1 VADGR
6 HVPAARARAHVLA
19 KQGLAG
25 TRLPTAADAVVATAG
40 IYGTAPTCYLSAA
53 ARAENFRL
61 ADLDALLYDKR
72 SAIRL
77 RCMRGMA
84 YIEPVELVPVL
95 YACTGEAPG
104 KALRRIGKYSGLGED
119 GVLALADRV
128 LAVMNG
134 RPPMTVREIRAALGA
149 EVPGAKEG
157 LQFTVALLGRTGQV
171 VRATVRGSWRSD
183 NYAYALWDDWVGAP
197 VPQLDPATARIELAR
212 RYLRAFGPA
221 TAADLK
227 WWAGW
232 TKRDTDAALAALGDE
247 LTQVSLDGIDAVV
260 LTAELAELAEPAGPA
275 GLADAGGLEA
285 AEPASSVRLLPVWD
299 SYLMAYASGATGR
312 ARQVAEADYA
322 RVYDKGG
329 NATSTVIVD
338 GMAAGVWELDPDAGR
353 VTVAPFDDA
362 LRWADVADEVA
373 VIGAAIGADL
383 RLDRTGPPGPL
394 SAGPRNAFLSPIS
407 LCATAN

>member
-1 VADGR
+1 VGDGR
-6 HVPAARARAHVLA
+6 HVSVARARAHVLA

-25 TRLPTAADAVVATAG
+25 SRLPTAADAVVATAG
-40 IYGTAPTCYLSAA
+40 IYGTAPTCYLSVA
-53 ARAENFRL
+53 ARADNFRL

-84 YIEPVELVPVL
+84 YIQPVELVSVL
-95 YACTGEAPG
+95 YACTGEAPD
-104 KALRRIGKYSGLGED
+104 KTLRRIGKYSGLGEV

-128 LAVMNG
+128 LAVLKG
-134 RPPMTVREIRAALGA
+134 RPPMTVREIREALGA
-149 EVPGAKEG
+149 EVPGAKEA
-157 LQFTVALLGRTGQV
+157 LQFTVALLGRTGRV

-197 VPQLDPATARIELAR
+197 VARIDPAAARIELAR

-227 WWAGW
+227 WWTGW

-247 LTQVSLDGIDAVV
+247 LTQVSLDGIDAVL
-260 LTAELAELAEPAGPA
+260 LTAELADLVELADV
-275 GLADAGGLEA
+275 ADAGGLAA
-285 AEPASSVRLLPVWD
+285 AEPVSSVRLLPVWD
-299 SYLMAYASGATGR
+299 SYLMAYATGTAGR

-322 RVYDKGG
+322 RVYDKSG

-338 GMAAGVWELDPDAGR
+338 GMAAGVWELDSDAGR

-362 LRWADVADEVA
+362 LRWADVAAEVA

-383 RLDRTGPPGPL
+383 RLDRAGPPGPL

-407 LCATAN
+407 LCAPAN

>member
-1 VADGR
+1 MADGT
-6 HVPAARARAHVLA
+6 HVTAATAVTAAEARAHVAA

-25 TRLPTAADAVVATAG
+25 SRLPAAADAVVATAG

-53 ARAENFRL
+53 ARVANFRL

-72 SAIRL
+72 SVIRL

-95 YACTGEAPG
+95 FACTGEAPD
-104 KALRRIGKYSGLGED
+104 KTLRRIGKYSGLGED
-119 GVLALADRV
+119 GVQALAERVVAV
-128 LAVMNG
+128 LAD
-134 RPPMTVREIRAALGA
+134 RPPMTVREIREALGA
-149 EVPGAKEG
+149 DVPGAKEG
-157 LQFTVALLGRTGQV
+157 LQFTVALLGRTGRV

-197 VPQLDPATARIELAR
+197 VERIDPAAARVELAR

-227 WWAGW
+227 WWTGW
-232 TKRDTDAALAALGDE
+232 TKRDTEAALAALGDE
-247 LTQVSLDGIDAVV
+247 LTPVSLDGVAAVV
-260 LTAELAELAEPAGPA
+260 RTAELAELAVPRAA
-275 GLADAGGLEA
+275 SAAEA
-285 AEPASSVRLLPVWD
+285 AGSARLLPVWD
-299 SYLMAYASGATGR
+299 SYLMAYATGAAGR

-322 RVYDKGG
+322 KVYDKAG

-353 VTVAPFDDA
+353 VTVAPFDA
-362 LRWADVADEVA
+362 AAMPWAAVAEEVA
-373 VIGAAIGADL
+373 AIGAAIVADL
-383 RLDRTGPPGPL
+383 RLDRAGPPGPL

-407 LCATAN
+407 LCAPAK